1 MTYEQKLNREA
12 MIRRI
17 YKVIQKEKAD
27 NRREHYNALR
37 EKWEGRL

>member
-17 YKVIQKEKAD
+17 YKVIQKWKAD
-27 NRREHYNALR
+27 KRREHYSALR
-37 EKWEGRL
+37 DKWEGRL

>member
-17 YKVIQKEKAD
+17 YKAIQKEKAD
-27 NRREHYNALR
+27 KRREHYNTLR
-37 EKWEGRL
+37 EKWGVKL